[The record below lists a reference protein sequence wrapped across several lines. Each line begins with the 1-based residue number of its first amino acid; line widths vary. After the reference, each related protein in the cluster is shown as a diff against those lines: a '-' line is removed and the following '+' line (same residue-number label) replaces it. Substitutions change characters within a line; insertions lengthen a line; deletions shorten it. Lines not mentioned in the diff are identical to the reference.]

1 MRFNEAK
8 DCEIHRSHTA
18 AFNTFTRERWVIDE
32 RNWEQ
37 DTSEDVILEWIS
49 SSNISQSSYAGK
61 LLVFPLLSDTSYKF
75 GVKIQFSA

>member
-18 AFNTFTRERWVIDE
+18 AFNTFTRERWVTGE

-37 DTSEDVILEWIS
+37 DTFEDVILEWIS
-49 SSNISQSSYAGK
+49 SSNIYKVAMQGSYSFFFCFQILAIN
-61 LLVFPLLSDTSYKF
+61 LV
-75 GVKIQFSA
+75 